1 MRRAI
6 VSTWGDRRSCGR
18 VSHAGSM
25 ATPGIHEARALVS
38 DSASRPV
45 AVRTTSGVAA
55 REATAAR
62 RGGLMPTGAMIVPER
77 PVSMES
83 VAVSIAG
90 SVEISGRSP
99 VSSTRCLSR

>member
-6 VSTWGDRRSCGR
+6 VSTWGESRSWGR

-45 AVRTTSGVAA
+45 AVRTTRGVAA

-62 RGGLMPTGAMIVPER
+62 RGGRMPTGATIVPER
-77 PVSMES
+77 PASTESM
-83 VAVSIAG
+83 AVSIAG
-90 SVEISGRSP
+90 SVVMSGRSP

>member
-6 VSTWGDRRSCGR
+6 VSTWGERRSWGR
-18 VSHAGSM
+18 VSQAGSI
-25 ATPGIHEARALVS
+25 ATPGIHEARAFVRV
-38 DSASRPV
+38 SASRPV

-55 REATAAR
+55 REDTAAR
-62 RGGLMPTGAMIVPER
+62 SGGRTPTGATITPER
-77 PVSMES
+77 PASMES

-90 SVEISGRSP
+90 SVEMSGRSP